1 MKLHILLTEEVKA
14 TMPDSVK
21 EIFNAG
27 RIQVVFPAL
36 VEGQPNDNLF
46 GDNAIV
52 EGETSEIIKWLKP
65 FDGVAIGDGVPMLE
79 HFTIMHINDEL

>member
-1 MKLHILLTEEVKA
+1 MKLHILLTAEVKA

-46 GDNAIV
+46 DDNAIV

-65 FDGVAIGDGVPMLE
+65 FDGVAIGNGVPMLE
-79 HFTIMHINDEL
+79 SFTIMHINDEV